1 MTVYG
6 TVFFFISFIIV
17 CACLFA
23 LLMPDI
29 SVQVAGGV
37 LFVAGL
43 LLKLET
49 GLLNSDIV
57 KLWNKIRYNG
67 VYLGTIADLATLWMI
82 IFGGLMMVIAIV
94 GWVGT
99 WKKFKACLI
108 TVCLA
113 PVRILEVHV
122 GSFSNDGNSVQI
134 LFCPFLCSI

>member
-1 MTVYG
+1 MERC
-6 TVFFFISFIIV
+6 FFISFIIV
-17 CACLFA
+17 CACLFV

-113 PVRILEVHV
+113 PVRILKV
-122 GSFSNDGNSVQI
+122 GSFSDNGNSVQI